1 MNITIAHSGE
11 KPIRPI
17 MRPKGYATVA
27 IMMMN
32 QSQWKGPYPY
42 IQPSIIIA
50 ASEQHHVILPA
61 HPRRALIWI
70 TFGIQCRTMP

>member
-1 MNITIAHSGE
+1 
-11 KPIRPI
+11 
-17 MRPKGYATVA
+17 MRPKGYATAA

-42 IQPSIIIA
+42 IQPSIIIG
-50 ASEQHHVILPA
+50 ASEQHQVILPA

-70 TFGIQCRTMP
+70 TFGIPRRTMP